1 MNKLSRFLV
10 ISHVSGRPITVFGTR
25 STHGFHAALLGLTLA
40 SFLAGCQTSGVV
52 SPAASSSTKT
62 EAVADQHNSTP
73 LTLREGDVVK
83 VSIPGASNLDATQPI
98 RRDGR
103 IALALVGEVQAA
115 GLTPAELQAEL
126 IKLYGPQL
134 VSKEVTVTV
143 VSSSF
148 VAFVSGA
155 VLHPGKIMSD
165 HPVTVLE
172 AIMEAGGPDYAKAN
186 LKAVVVV
193 RQSPDG
199 KTQNFTL
206 NVKSVLDGKNGEP
219 FFLRPS
225 DIVYVPERF
234 AIF

>member
-1 MNKLSRFLV
+1 MNNLSHFKAFR
-10 ISHVSGRPITVFGTR
+10 GTR
-25 STHGFHAALLGLTLA
+25 GHASKNSGGGNVYGISGALLGLLVA
-40 SFLAGCQTSGVV
+40 SFMGGCETAGSVSTATS
-52 SPAASSSTKT
+52 SAAKDQG
-62 EAVADQHNSTP
+62 VADQRNSSP
-73 LTLREGDVVK
+73 LTLREGDVIK

-126 IKLYGPQL
+126 VKLYGPQL

-155 VLHPGKIMSD
+155 VLHPGKIASD

-186 LKAVVVV
+186 LKKVVVI

-199 KTQNFTL
+199 RTQNFSFDI
-206 NVKSVLDGKNGEP
+206 KSVLDGKNAEP

-225 DIVYVPERF
+225 DIVYVPERLAVF
-234 AIF
+234 

>member
-1 MNKLSRFLV
+1 MKLTPFSWTLSGHRSSLARSFYLPRGFYSIIV
-10 ISHVSGRPITVFGTR
+10 IIGM
-25 STHGFHAALLGLTLA
+25 AALI
-40 SFLAGCQTSGVV
+40 SGCQAPVADAP
-52 SPAASSSTKT
+52 SPAAVKAASAPDQRPSS
-62 EAVADQHNSTP
+62 A

-83 VSIPGASNLDATQPI
+83 VSIPSAPNLDSTQPI

-126 IKLYGPQL
+126 VRLYGPQL

-148 VAFVSGA
+148 AAFVSGA
-155 VLHPGKIMSD
+155 VLHPGKIVSD
-165 HPVTVLE
+165 HPVTALE

-186 LKAVVVV
+186 LKAVVVI
-193 RQSPDG
+193 RQSADG
-199 KTQNFTL
+199 KTQNFPV
-206 NVKSVLDGKNGEP
+206 NIKSVLEGKNAEP
-219 FFLRPS
+219 FFLKPS

-234 AIF
+234 AVF

>member
-1 MNKLSRFLV
+1 MKMCHFFRSVSAGRIQNARANVIFGARLLS
-10 ISHVSGRPITVFGTR
+10 
-25 STHGFHAALLGLTLA
+25 LGLGL
-40 SFLAGCQTSGVV
+40 LVAGCQTGA
-52 SPAASSSTKT
+52 P
-62 EAVADQHNSTP
+62 EAVSSAPPKMDSAIADQRSSAP

-83 VSIPGASNLDATQPI
+83 VSIPSAPNLDATQPI

-115 GLTPAELQAEL
+115 GLTPAELQNQL

-155 VLHPGKIMSD
+155 VLHPGKIASD
-165 HPVTVLE
+165 HPVSVLE

-199 KTQNFTL
+199 KTQNFTV
-206 NVKSVLDGKNGEP
+206 NIKSVLEGKNAEP
-219 FFLRPS
+219 FFLKPS

-234 AIF
+234 ALF